1 MSMRVATFASTNTL
15 MQAALRTQAQEAD
28 VTEQES
34 SGLKS
39 SNYGGLGSDA
49 GKVVSLQASVTRS
62 KAYSSAA
69 TSANQR
75 TQQMYSSLGSI
86 IDTLTSFKSELSS
99 FDATTSDTGTSA
111 LKSDAATTLDS
122 VVSALNAKFGGTY
135 LFAGSAV
142 DTKPV
147 DVSSMT
153 AQTDPVT
160 TDTSYYSGDDA
171 IASVKVGDD
180 QTIRYGVT
188 ANDDSIEQAIRG
200 LNTIA
205 GGTTDTTTISSV
217 SDLVDTALTGITT
230 LQSKLSL
237 NSKALESAISRETTF
252 QSDMTS
258 TISDLDSVDI
268 ATATASLSNYKNQL
282 EASYSALGKIQS
294 LSLDNYLK

>member
-39 SNYGGLGSDA
+39 TNYGGLGSDA

-75 TQQMYSSLGSI
+75 VQQMYSSLGSI
-86 IDTLTSFKSELSS
+86 IDTLTSFKSSLAS
-99 FDATTSDTGTSA
+99 FDESSSGSSTLPTNASQ
-111 LKSDAATTLDS
+111 TLDS
-122 VVSALNAKFGGTY
+122 VVSSLNAKFGGTY
-135 LFAGSAV
+135 LFSGGAV

-147 DVSSMT
+147 DTSAMT
-153 AQTDPVT
+153 AETDPT
-160 TDTSYYSGDDA
+160 TADTSYYKGDDA
-171 IASVKVGDD
+171 IASVKVADD
-180 QTIRYGVT
+180 QTVRYGVT
-188 ANDDSIEQAIRG
+188 ADNTAFEKAIRG

-205 GGTTDTTTISSV
+205 GGNTDTTTVTSV
-217 SDLVDTALTGITT
+217 SDLIDTALTGITT
-230 LQSKLSL
+230 LQSNLSL
-237 NSKALESAISRETTF
+237 NSKTLEAAVSRETTF
-252 QSDMTS
+252 QDDMTS
-258 TISDLDSVDI
+258 TISNLDSVDI

-282 EASYSALGKIQS
+282 EATYSALGKIQG

>member
-1 MSMRVATFASTNTL
+1 M
-15 MQAALRTQAQEAD
+15 
-28 VTEQES
+28 
-34 SGLKS
+34 
-39 SNYGGLGSDA
+39 
-49 GKVVSLQASVTRS
+49 
-62 KAYSSAA
+62 
-69 TSANQR
+69 
-75 TQQMYSSLGSI
+75 
-86 IDTLTSFKSELSS
+86 
-99 FDATTSDTGTSA
+99 
-111 LKSDAATTLDS
+111 
-122 VVSALNAKFGGTY
+122 VSALNAKFGGTY

-160 TDTSYYSGDDA
+160 TDTSYYSGDDS

-188 ANDDSIEQAIRG
+188 ADDSSIEQAIRG

-294 LSLDNYLK
+294 LSLDSYLK